1 MKNTLPYSHLTDN
14 SVIKTDLTEI
24 NRITAVIFY
33 K

>member
-14 SVIKTDLTEI
+14 SVMETDLTGM
-24 NRITAVIFY
+24 NRIIAVIFY